1 MVDKTK
7 VGIAFFIRNFTNTLQ
22 RLTGLKRKLMT
33 VFNVRYV
40 ATLQNTHT
48 KLLRRL
54 QYQQGL
60 REAPMY
66 RKNNL

>member
-7 VGIAFFIRNFTNTLQ
+7 VGIAFFIRNFANALQ
-22 RLTGLKRKLMT
+22 RLKRLKRKLMS

-40 ATLQNTHT
+40 ATVQNTHT
-48 KLLRRL
+48 KLLRKLR
-54 QYQQGL
+54 YQQGL

-66 RKNNL
+66 RKK